1 MAPDHARIEA
11 IARRR
16 ALPLTSRCSASLR
29 STSER
34 SGSNVAALAMTRH
47 ILMRNGIAVPQVVAR
62 CCEEQDAGH
71 EIDDQADRDG
81 TEDPAEGG
89 QGNVSAD
96 AEQTQVEHPA
106 RADQHRHSHGV
117 KRQHGRLSPHRGRLV
132 HPDRERKSIRARP
145 AHPWTRQ

>member
-1 MAPDHARIEA
+1 MA
-11 IARRR
+11 
-16 ALPLTSRCSASLR
+16 T
-29 STSER
+29 
-34 SGSNVAALAMTRH
+34 LAMTRH

-106 RADQHRHSHGV
+106 RADQHRHSHCV
-117 KRQHGRLSPHRGRLV
+117 KRQHGRLSPHRGRLT
-132 HPDRERKSIRARP
+132 HPYRER
-145 AHPWTRQ
+145 TRFEPDQHTHGGVSDGVSVYVGSSQIGYSLRVRGLLGGLIP